1 MNNKKSYLLY
11 DKEISTNKKFIFLII
26 IVIILLSSV
35 GFYYW
40 TTTPQYALSQIRKA
54 FTKHDVTLA
63 LKYIDADA
71 IADDFW
77 EQIKTE
83 SLNRM
88 PDPSNE
94 FESAGIVL
102 GQNIMEK
109 YKPMIKESLRSKL
122 IDSIKGD
129 QNKDDTKENVIW
141 MASKNKVSYYD
152 GDIAVVDTSDPAV
165 KLNLKKEQGVWRIVA
180 IKGFTKI
187 NPVKYKQN

>member
-1 MNNKKSYLLY
+1 MNNTKLY
-11 DKEISTNKKFIFLII
+11 GKEISLNKKLLLFLITI
-26 IVIILLSSV
+26 IILCSA
-35 GFYYW
+35 GFYWY

-94 FESAGIVL
+94 FESAGIAL

-122 IDSIKGD
+122 IDSVKAE
-129 QNKDDTKENVIW
+129 QTKDGTKRDILW
-141 MASKNKVSYYD
+141 MATKDEVSYYD
-152 GDIAVVDTSDPAV
+152 GDIAVVDTNDTEV
-165 KLNLKKEQGVWRIVA
+165 KLNLKKEQGVWRVVA

-187 NPVKYKQN
+187 NPIKYKQSN

>member
-1 MNNKKSYLLY
+1 MNNTKLY
-11 DKEISTNKKFIFLII
+11 GKEISLNKKLLLFLIT
-26 IVIILLSSV
+26 VIILCLV

-40 TTTPQYALSQIRKA
+40 TTTPQYALSKIRKA
-54 FTKHDVTLA
+54 FNKHDVTLA
-63 LKYIDADA
+63 LKYVDADA

-94 FESAGIVL
+94 FESAGIAL

-122 IDSIKGD
+122 IDSIKGG

-141 MASKNKVSYYD
+141 MASKNEVSYYD
-152 GDIAVVDTSDPAV
+152 GDIAVVDTSDPVV
-165 KLNLKKEQGVWRIVA
+165 KLNLKKEQGVWRVVA

-187 NPVKYKQN
+187 NPIKYKQSN

>member
-1 MNNKKSYLLY
+1 MNTKSYLFHG
-11 DKEISTNKKFIFLII
+11 KEISSSKKLLLFLITI
-26 IVIILLSSV
+26 TVIILCSV

-94 FESAGIVL
+94 FESAGIAL

>member
-1 MNNKKSYLLY
+1 MKFLKKEKLKVL
-11 DKEISTNKKFIFLII
+11 IFLFII
-26 IVIILLSSV
+26 ITILCSAS
-35 GFYYW
+35 FYYW

-77 EQIKTE
+77 KQIE
-83 SLNRM
+83 VEALNKM

-94 FESAGIVL
+94 FESAGIAL

-122 IDSIKGD
+122 IDSIKSD
-129 QNKDDTKENVIW
+129 SNKDDTKENVIW
-141 MASKNKVSYYD
+141 MASKNEVSYYD

-165 KLNLKKEQGVWRIVA
+165 KLNLKKEQGVWRVVA